1 MSDQIKEIL
10 ETIKKEKVEFVDLRF
25 TDTKGKEQHVS
36 IPASAVDDDF
46 FECGKMF
53 DGSSIAGWKGINKS
67 DMVLMPDP
75 STWKRDP
82 FTKYETWMLRCD
94 ILEPDT
100 MQGYDRD
107 PRSIA
112 KRAEAYL
119 KSTGIADTVIFGPE
133 PEFFLFDNVTFG
145 NNMNGCFY
153 QVDTYEGAWNSSKQY
168 EEGNL
173 GHRPFVKGGY
183 FPVPPVDSDM
193 DIRSEMC
200 KTLEDFGLVVEA
212 HHHEVATGGQNEIAT
227 RFNTLTKKADE
238 LQIYKYVTMNNALQP
253 VPLQGRQEPVLRR
266 RIRRPFTGSYLLHRR
281 NHQAREVNQRLL
293 QPDHQLLQAPGSGLR
308 GSCHARVL
316 RSKPLRLHQNSCG
329 IQP

>member
-36 IPASAVDDDF
+36 IPASQVDDDF

-82 FTKYETWMLRCD
+82 FTKYETWMIRCD

-227 RFNTLTKKADE
+227 RFNTLTKKA
-238 LQIYKYVTMNNALQP
+238 
-253 VPLQGRQEPVLRR
+253 R
-266 RIRRPFTGSYLLHRR
+266 
-281 NHQAREVNQRLL
+281 
-293 QPDHQLLQAPGSGLR
+293 
-308 GSCHARVL
+308 
-316 RSKPLRLHQNSCG
+316 
-329 IQP
+329 